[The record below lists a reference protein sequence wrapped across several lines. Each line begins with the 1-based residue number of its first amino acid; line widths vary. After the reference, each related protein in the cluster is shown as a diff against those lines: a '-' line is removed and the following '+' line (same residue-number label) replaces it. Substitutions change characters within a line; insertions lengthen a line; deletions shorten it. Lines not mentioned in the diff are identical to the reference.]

1 MMDDLARDEPEG
13 DESIPALLSRVLS
26 DAENLARAEIELQ
39 KAKVVARIDD
49 ARNGILLLLASVA
62 TGSVALT
69 ALVVGVLMVLTPLIG
84 PGGATA
90 IVVGTLVLVSALLG
104 WLAMRHFKLLF
115 GASEE
120 VE

>member
-1 MMDDLARDEPEG
+1 MDNAARDTAG
-13 DESIPALLSRVLS
+13 DDESIAALFSRVLS

-49 ARNGILLLLASVA
+49 ARNGVLLLLASVA

-69 ALVVGVLMVLTPLIG
+69 ALVVGVLMVLSRIVG
-84 PGGATA
+84 PGWATA
-90 IVVGTLVLVSALLG
+90 IVVGTLLVLSALMG

-115 GASEE
+115 GASEDPS
-120 VE
+120 

>member
-1 MMDDLARDEPEG
+1 MDDPVRNEPVG
-13 DESIPALLSRVLS
+13 DESIATLLSRVLA
-26 DAENLARAEIELQ
+26 DAEHVARAEIELQ
-39 KAKVVARIDD
+39 KAKVVARIDE
-49 ARNGILLLLASVA
+49 ARNGVFLLLASVA

-120 VE
+120 LP